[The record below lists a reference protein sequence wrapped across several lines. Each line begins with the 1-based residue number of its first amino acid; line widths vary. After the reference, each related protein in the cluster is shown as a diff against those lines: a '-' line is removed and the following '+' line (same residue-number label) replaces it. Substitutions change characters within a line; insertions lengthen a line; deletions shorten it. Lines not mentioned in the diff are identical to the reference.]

1 MFFNNL
7 TIGKK
12 LGLSFTLIILFLMA
26 LATLSYT
33 RVRYLAENID
43 LANADR
49 YPKTV
54 LAHTVKDELNETA
67 RYMRNILLMSDA
79 EQIKKELINIDDS
92 TTTITAALNKLD
104 QSIKS
109 ARGRADLQAVTEARS
124 QFVPLR
130 DKFLQMI
137 KEGKSA
143 EARSLLL
150 TDLRPVQLNYM
161 KTLDTLIQTQGK
173 LMEDTSEESEA
184 VARQTQWLIM
194 LLAGM
199 SIVMSG
205 LIARAVTK
213 RIVDPLEH
221 AVKIARRV
229 ADGDL
234 TSHIEVVSGDETG
247 KLMLALR
254 DMNESLNKIVNQV
267 RIGTQ
272 SISSASGQIASGN
285 MDLSSRT
292 EQQASSLEQTAAS
305 MEQLASTVRQ
315 NAENASQANELARS
329 SSEIAVQGGDVVS
342 HVVDTMDQ
350 INTSARKIVD
360 IISVIDGIA
369 FQTNILALNAAVE
382 AARAGEQGRGFA
394 VVASE
399 VRNLAQR
406 SAAAAK
412 EIKQLID
419 HSVETTEAGTA
430 QVAHAGKTMSDVV
443 TSVKRV
449 SDIIGEIAAASREQ
463 SSGIEQINE
472 AVTQMDEVTQQNAAL
487 VEEAA
492 AAARQLQDEANALV
506 DMVSIFKTI
515 GGDVPVARR
524 TPRSPSAMAA
534 PLAQLKSAPVSKSV
548 IAKADTKTPALSQA
562 SSPDWEAF

>member
-221 AVKIARRV
+221 AVKIARR
-229 ADGDL
+229 AM
-234 TSHIEVVSGDETG
+234 
-247 KLMLALR
+247 KP
-254 DMNESLNKIVNQV
+254 
-267 RIGTQ
+267 
-272 SISSASGQIASGN
+272 
-285 MDLSSRT
+285 
-292 EQQASSLEQTAAS
+292 
-305 MEQLASTVRQ
+305 
-315 NAENASQANELARS
+315 ANS
-329 SSEIAVQGGDVVS
+329 CW
-342 HVVDTMDQ
+342 HY
-350 INTSARKIVD
+350 
-360 IISVIDGIA
+360 VI
-369 FQTNILALNAAVE
+369 
-382 AARAGEQGRGFA
+382 
-394 VVASE
+394 
-399 VRNLAQR
+399 
-406 SAAAAK
+406 
-412 EIKQLID
+412 
-419 HSVETTEAGTA
+419 
-430 QVAHAGKTMSDVV
+430 
-443 TSVKRV
+443 
-449 SDIIGEIAAASREQ
+449 
-463 SSGIEQINE
+463 
-472 AVTQMDEVTQQNAAL
+472 
-487 VEEAA
+487 
-492 AAARQLQDEANALV
+492 
-506 DMVSIFKTI
+506 
-515 GGDVPVARR
+515 
-524 TPRSPSAMAA
+524 
-534 PLAQLKSAPVSKSV
+534 
-548 IAKADTKTPALSQA
+548 
-562 SSPDWEAF
+562 

>member
-33 RVRYLAENID
+33 RVHFLAENID
-43 LANADR
+43 LANSDR

-67 RYMRNILLMSDA
+67 RHMRNILLMTDA
-79 EQIKKELINIDDS
+79 EQIKEEFLSIEHS
-92 TTTITAALNKLD
+92 TTKITAALDKLE
-104 QSIKS
+104 QTIKS
-109 ARGRADLQAVTEARS
+109 AKGRADLHGVTEARAK
-124 QFVPLR
+124 FIPLR
-130 DKFLQMI
+130 DKIIQMI
-137 KEGKSA
+137 KDGKSA
-143 EARSLLL
+143 EARPVLLV
-150 TDLRPVQLNYM
+150 DLRPVQLSYL
-161 KTLDTLIQTQGK
+161 KALDTLIETESK
-173 LMEDTSEESEA
+173 LMEATSAESEA
-184 VARQTQWLIM
+184 VAQQTQWLIM
-194 LLAGM
+194 LLA
-199 SIVMSG
+199 VMATVISA
-205 LIARAVTK
+205 LIATVVTK
-213 RIVDPLEH
+213 RIVGPLEH

-234 TSHIEVVSGDETG
+234 TSQVDILSTDETG
-247 KLMLALR
+247 RLMLALR
-254 DMNESLNKIVNQV
+254 DMNDSLNKIVNQV
-267 RIGTQ
+267 RSGTQ

-292 EQQASSLEQTAAS
+292 EHQASSLEQTAAS

-315 NAENASQANELARS
+315 NADNASQANQLARS
-329 SSEIAVQGGDVVS
+329 SSEIAVQGGEVVS

-430 QVAHAGKTMSDVV
+430 QVARAGKTMSDVV
-443 TSVKRV
+443 NSVKRV

-463 SSGIEQINE
+463 SSGIEQVNE

-492 AAARQLQDEANALV
+492 AAARQLQDEANALSDV
-506 DMVSIFKTI
+506 VSIFRTM
-515 GGDVPVARR
+515 GGDVPVARH
-524 TPRSPSAMAA
+524 TPRIPSLVAA
-534 PLAQLKSAPVSKSV
+534 PLVRVKTAAISKPAV
-548 IAKADTKTPALSQA
+548 AKAEPKAPALSQA
-562 SSPDWEAF
+562 SGSDWEEF